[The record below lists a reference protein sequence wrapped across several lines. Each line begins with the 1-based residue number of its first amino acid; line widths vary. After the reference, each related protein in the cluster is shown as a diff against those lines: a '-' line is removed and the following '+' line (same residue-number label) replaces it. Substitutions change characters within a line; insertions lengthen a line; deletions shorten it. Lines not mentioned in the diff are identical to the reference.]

1 VNAAGNLLIYRING
15 LVLSFY
21 SREIR
26 SIITEGGLFMGIFS
40 DNLFAND
47 HIIVTGATGGIGYVT
62 AMELLKTG
70 AKVTACGRNEE
81 KLNKLMQ
88 SAHYQSEG
96 SRILIVAG
104 DLNNPE
110 DREKIVQEARTHF
123 GEITG
128 LVNAAGIT
136 GGDLVENIE
145 ENEITHV
152 METNFTSQVM
162 FSQLVYKEMKKERR
176 GNIVNVSSL
185 SGLRGTYGNTA
196 YAGSKFALIGFTQ
209 SFALEAIEY
218 GIRVN
223 AVCPGF
229 VDTEMARNILDKK
242 AFRAGIT
249 YDEQLEAVQKDL
261 PSGRITT
268 PEEVASAILYL
279 LSGASGNIV
288 GESLKISGGSV
299 MR

>member
-1 VNAAGNLLIYRING
+1 MSIFAAN
-15 LVLSFY
+15 
-21 SREIR
+21 
-26 SIITEGGLFMGIFS
+26 T
-40 DNLFAND
+40 FAND
-47 HIIVTGATGGIGYVT
+47 HIVVTGATGGIGYVT

-81 KLNKLMQ
+81 KLNKLKQ
-88 SAHYQSEG
+88 SAHYQAEG
-96 SRILIVAG
+96 SHIHIVAG

-136 GGDLVENIE
+136 GGDLVEKIE
-145 ENEITHV
+145 ENEIIHV
-152 METNFTSQVM
+152 LETNFTSQVM
-162 FSQLVYKEMKKERR
+162 LSQLIYKEMKKERR

-196 YAGSKFALIGFTQ
+196 YSGSKFALIGFTQ

-229 VDTEMARNILDKK
+229 VDTEMARDILDKK

-249 YDEQLEAVQKDL
+249 YDEQLEAVKKDL